1 MIRTPNMTAEV
12 KVPLTNNDLDLIEN
26 LIWEYRMK
34 YTKINDWDKVD
45 EATELLEKLENVKAI

>member
-1 MIRTPNMTAEV
+1 MIRTPNMTAKV
-12 KVPLTNNDLDLIEN
+12 KVALTNNDLDLIEN

>member
-12 KVPLTNNDLDLIEN
+12 KVALTNNDLDLIEN
-26 LIWEYRMK
+26 LIWDYRLAC
-34 YTKINDWDKVD
+34 TKSNDWDKVD